1 MKKYRV
7 TRFKRIYIE
16 ITSSCNLTCSFCQET
31 KRDKRFMSLDEF
43 SHVIDQVK
51 PLTEFIYLHVKGEP
65 LLHPQLGDILQ
76 ICHDE
81 GMRVNITT
89 NGTLLKKQLDTLI
102 AHPVHQINIS
112 MHSADDND
120 CIDMNTYFKNI
131 TECCNTLNEKTDT
144 EISLRLWTTLQK
156 PNLFG
161 QKKIIYK
168 CTVTI

>member
-31 KRDKRFMSLDEF
+31 KRDKRFMSIDEF
-43 SHVIDQVK
+43 SHVIEQVK

-102 AHPVHQINIS
+102 VHPVQIGRA
-112 MHSADDND
+112 H
-120 CIDMNTYFKNI
+120 
-131 TECCNTLNEKTDT
+131 
-144 EISLRLWTTLQK
+144 
-156 PNLFG
+156 
-161 QKKIIYK
+161 
-168 CTVTI
+168 V

>member
-1 MKKYRV
+1 
-7 TRFKRIYIE
+7 
-16 ITSSCNLTCSFCQET
+16 
-31 KRDKRFMSLDEF
+31 MSIDEF
-43 SHVIDQVK
+43 SHVIEQVK

-102 AHPVHQINIS
+102 VHPVHQINIS

-120 CIDMNTYFKNI
+120 CIDMDTYFKI
-131 TECCNTLNEKTDT
+131 
-144 EISLRLWTTLQK
+144 
-156 PNLFG
+156 
-161 QKKIIYK
+161 
-168 CTVTI
+168 

>member
-1 MKKYRV
+1 
-7 TRFKRIYIE
+7 
-16 ITSSCNLTCSFCQET
+16 
-31 KRDKRFMSLDEF
+31 MSIDEF
-43 SHVIDQVK
+43 SHVIEQVK

-102 AHPVHQINIS
+102 VHPVHQINIS

-120 CIDMNTYFKNI
+120 CIDMDTYFKNI
-131 TECCNTLNEKTDT
+131 TECCNMLNEKTDT
-144 EISLRLWTTLQK
+144 EISLRLWTTLEK

-161 QKKIIYK
+161 QKNL
-168 CTVTI
+168 TIRKKLYINVLLVGKN